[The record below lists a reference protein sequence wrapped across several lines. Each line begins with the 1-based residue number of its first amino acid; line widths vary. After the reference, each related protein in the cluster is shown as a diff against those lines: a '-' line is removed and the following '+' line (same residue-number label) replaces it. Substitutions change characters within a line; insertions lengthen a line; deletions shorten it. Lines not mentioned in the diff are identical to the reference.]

1 MQCAFEYLKRI
12 ADRYDDWV
20 FRIIVNIVVRHPD
33 HNGICK
39 TALFYGMVSVSECSA
54 VETNPQPSPE
64 GRQTDGQSKLNYA
77 VELDTGHI
85 SSGSIIL
92 CEQGSLSR
100 NSRMRGHL
108 VGYNVGHFIE
118 TV

>member
-1 MQCAFEYLKRI
+1 MESVKQHYSTEWCPCL
-12 ADRYDDWV
+12 
-20 FRIIVNIVVRHPD
+20 NVVQLRR
-33 HNGICK
+33 
-39 TALFYGMVSVSECSA
+39 TL
-54 VETNPQPSPE
+54 TPE
-64 GRQTDGQSKLNYA
+64 ERQTDGRSKLSYA

-108 VGYNVGHFIE
+108 VGYNVGHFVE